1 MTVSDHET
9 EVQVSACHDCSP
21 RPKDQSSN
29 QYGAEEKF
37 RIVLE
42 GLRGEYSI
50 AELCRHE
57 GIAKSLYCEW
67 SQEFLEASRKRLVG
81 DTERKA
87 ISRKGK
93 ELRRDIGDPKKA
105 LTEILLENGIPKK
118 A

>member
-1 MTVSDHET
+1 M
-9 EVQVSACHDCSP
+9 
-21 RPKDQSSN
+21 
-29 QYGAEEKF
+29 
-37 RIVLE
+37 
-42 GLRGEYSI
+42 
-50 AELCRHE
+50 
-57 GIAKSLYCEW
+57 
-67 SQEFLEASRKRLVG
+67 G